1 MAMSRDLQEKF
12 HKAVYNNLRAIPNM
26 TDKLAITNIFL
37 TAYHDGK
44 MFADL
49 LYGGNDLQ
57 HWLERINDFFGQSIG
72 TTDKLL
78 RISTITFNEKNCFR
92 DMVEESKK
100 AFDNDG
106 YYKAL
111 YGGDE
116 YAIAVY
122 EVCKVVEK
130 IDWKRME
137 EDWRCVGKMISEH
150 T

>member
-37 TAYHDGK
+37 TAYHDVK

-57 HWLERINDFFGQSIG
+57 YWLDRINDFFMQSID

-78 RISTITFNEKNCFR
+78 RISTITFNENNCFR
-92 DMVEESKK
+92 DMVKESRK
-100 AFDNDG
+100 AFDDDG

-111 YGGDE
+111 HEGDE